1 MAYNMCDVESAF
13 LLAASTLTLM
23 KKLDSETAGMTVDPD
38 TIVPD
43 HLSWRADRLVPAEEK
58 ADKLGDFVR
67 RWLEGLPPLSPNAQ
81 CNEA

>member
-1 MAYNMCDVESAF
+1 MAYNICDVESTL
-13 LLAASTLTLM
+13 LLAASTLNLM
-23 KKLDSETAGMTVDPD
+23 KKLDSDTAGMTVD

-43 HLSWRADRLVPAEEK
+43 HVSWRADRLVPAEEE
-58 ADKLGDFVR
+58 ADEVGDFVR